1 MRQKRDLRRAGGAP
15 STGGAPTTGDAPTL
29 GDAPTTGDAPT
40 GDYTVTPTNIHL
52 ESSFK
57 VSKEDFERELLS
69 MREQHPD
76 SQVWN
81 RSIESLKREW
91 AAHNAFHALGI
102 ARKQTA
108 HADLNWPQPWL
119 IRIAYDLLGRAVWPF
134 IK

>member
-1 MRQKRDLRRAGGAP
+1 MRQKRDLRRAGDVATP
-15 STGGAPTTGDAPTL
+15 RDVSTSNR
-29 GDAPTTGDAPT
+29 
-40 GDYTVTPTNIHL
+40 YTVTPTNIHL
-52 ESSFK
+52 ESSFT
-57 VSKEDFERELLS
+57 VPKEDFEQELLS

-119 IRIAYDLLGRAVWPF
+119 IRIAYDLIGWAVWPF